1 MADKLSLPSRLA
13 AVLPLGLDLRAY
25 HLSTPP
31 TPVPALFTPLTGH
44 DEEATLCESHFLA
57 VSSPEHQGQKEVLV
71 YAIEI
76 LIFTT
81 QSLVTIFVSKADSS
95 GFSSRLNQQKRSP
108 SAVAAI
114 TSTFVEFLLESR
126 LSSSRVVVS
135 LFARSQNQYLF
146 PGSSENAGKHILD
159 DRQLIKWWCRVLD
172 RVLRHPSRDSMATAH
187 LLVPGCD
194 KSETKT
200 FFPPSSRA
208 DSSSD
213 PKWVSSYPAS
223 LLVTDPSIPP
233 RHVIPHLPDDPKAR
247 FLDDLN
253 GDFVDEKGHWRSVK
267 SLDQFWEM
275 MSYRQECS
283 AGRLVGFLWLVFS
296 RGQTEHVA
304 RSELEQTGQTENLSK
319 TPTQLSL
326 ITPENPH
333 QRGTGVTEPDPPTA
347 TALKMITEPG
357 SPPSSSPVQP
367 EPGSNTLEQIQNA
380 NQGVPA
386 PARGE
391 RSMSSATKDTRGE
404 LVMSVNEYQALMD
417 HLLQTDFAG
426 EGLAADSTRSWIDK
440 AMELSKVASFGR
452 PIHGRAAPVLAQPP
466 VPDIVS
472 STQVNMLTGVR
483 KKRKAD
489 TMENGTTAVESTL
502 PTSALTANTLLSSL
516 VRKKPKS

>member
-1 MADKLSLPSRLA
+1 MAEKLSLPSRLA

-31 TPVPALFTPLTGH
+31 TPAPALFAPLNGH
-44 DEEATLCESHFLA
+44 DEEATLCESHFLV
-57 VSSPEHQGQKEVLV
+57 VSSPEHHGHEEVLV

-81 QSLVTIFVSKADSS
+81 RSLVTLFVSKADSS
-95 GFSSRLNQQKRSP
+95 GFSLRLNQQKRSP

-114 TSTFVEFLLESR
+114 TSTFVEFLLEPR
-126 LSSSRVVVS
+126 LASSRVVVS

-172 RVLRHPSRDSMATAH
+172 RVLRHPRHDSMATAH

-194 KSETKT
+194 KSETKA

-213 PKWVSSYPAS
+213 PKWVNSYPAS

-233 RHVIPHLPDDPKAR
+233 RHVVPHLPDDPKAR

-253 GDFVDEKGHWRSVK
+253 GDFVDEKGNWRSVK

-296 RGQTEHVA
+296 RGQTKHVA
-304 RSELEQTGQTENLSK
+304 LGELAQTVQIENLNK

-326 ITPENPH
+326 ITPANSQQQE
-333 QRGTGVTEPDPPTA
+333 TGVTESDPLTA
-347 TALKMITEPG
+347 TALEMIAEPS

-367 EPGSNTLEQIQNA
+367 ESGSNTLEQIQNA
-380 NQGVPA
+380 NQGAPA
-386 PARGE
+386 PALAE
-391 RSMSSATKDTRGE
+391 KSMLSATEDTQGE
-404 LVMSVNEYQALMD
+404 LVMNVHEYQALMD

-426 EGLAADSTRSWIDK
+426 ESLAAKSTRSWIDK
-440 AMELSKVASFGR
+440 ALELSQVASFGR
-452 PIHGRAAPVLAQPP
+452 PIHGRAARVLAQPP

-472 STQVNMLTGVR
+472 SAQVNMLTGIR

-489 TMENGTTAVESTL
+489 TMEKGTTTVESTL
-502 PTSALTANTLLSSL
+502 GASAATANTLLSSL